1 MTKIISTH
9 SYRGGTGKSNVTA
22 NLATGLALRGYR
34 VGIVDTD
41 IQSPGIHALFKLD
54 LQGVRF
60 TLNNY
65 LWGHCGIVETAVDVT
80 NGVVDLDGTVMVP
93 EGGKVFLVPS
103 SIKTGEIARILKE
116 KYDVEDLNTGFQEMC
131 AELALDYLLIDTHPG
146 VNEETLL
153 SIAISD
159 TLMLILRPDV
169 QDYQGTAVTLELAR
183 KLEVP
188 QLLLIVNKALET
200 FDFQELS
207 QRIFA
212 SYRTPVAAVLP
223 LSTDLVRIGS
233 TGLMRTLHPDHAF
246 SQGIETILDQVDD

>member
-9 SYRGGTGKSNVTA
+9 SYRGGTGKSNLTA
-22 NLATGLALRGYR
+22 NLAAGLALRGHC

-41 IQSPGIHALFKLD
+41 IQSPGIHTLFKVDPHSLK
-54 LQGVRF
+54 L
-60 TLNNY
+60 TLNDY
-65 LWGHCGIVETAVDVT
+65 LWGRCAVTETAVDVT
-80 NGVVDLDGTVMVP
+80 GGVVDGDGAPIVP
-93 EGGKVFLVPS
+93 DGGRVFLVPS

-116 KYDVEDLNTGFQEMC
+116 KYDVEDMNTGFQDLCTGLE
-131 AELALDYLLIDTHPG
+131 LDYLMIDTHPG

-159 TLMLILRPDV
+159 TLMLILRPDI

-188 QLLLIVNKALET
+188 QLLLVVNKALEA
-200 FDFQELS
+200 FDFQDLA
-207 QRIFA
+207 QQVYA
-212 SYRTPVAAVLP
+212 SYRAPVAAVLP

-233 TGLMRTLHPDHAF
+233 TGLIRTMQPDHAF
-246 SQGIETILDQVDD
+246 SQGIEAILDEIEA